1 MLDANDLL
9 VIEEHLLSM
18 EVTTQEISNLLD
30 GIEDDISE
38 SAQRLRQ
45 EIILNRTTLINSLD
59 RILCNLDELKKE
71 LQEG

>member
-18 EVTTQEISNLLD
+18 EVTTQEISILLD
-30 GIEDDISE
+30 GIEDDIQE
-38 SAQRLRQ
+38 STQRLRQ